1 MAVLNS
7 IGFIAKLTVVQIRGC
22 PATTQLQPDQSAPPG
37 APPEK
42 DRRQFFRDRRAAKPR
57 PMHITASV
65 LLSRPPLLVPDLH
78 PFEAQVQRYQ
88 AMIEQHYYTD
98 FPINFHFKRGSIGEK
113 RWKLEH
119 PMKAKKSASGIIRPL
134 KGSGEP
140 EWILGGNSD
149 QRVIKSRR
157 VAEAKRRERE
167 RAEEAVRRDA
177 EATKLAAEAAR
188 KEEETNKPRQE
199 AEKDAIIAQEQK
211 QGETEKELQAGKL
224 RVAKEEAKEG
234 EAEEQGEAAQQQKE
248 AEEMT
253 KEVEA
258 AKQESPN
265 EETNEVEKLEKVENN
280 PTEPRR
286 PAIEKKEKGAKK
298 AKRNSDEL
306 TDDDKRDLEQYA
318 QEEMI
323 EGAIRDLPPEV
334 NADLHRLE
342 REPQRTLYCLV
353 KRSRGYHEWSGK
365 KERRWQLI
373 GMGAQSETGPDGL
386 HVV

>member
-1 MAVLNS
+1 
-7 IGFIAKLTVVQIRGC
+7 
-22 PATTQLQPDQSAPPG
+22 
-37 APPEK
+37 
-42 DRRQFFRDRRAAKPR
+42 
-57 PMHITASV
+57 MHITASV
-65 LLSRPPLLVPDLH
+65 LLSRPPLIVPDLH

-98 FPINFHFKRGSIGEK
+98 FPINFHFKKGSIGEK

-119 PMKAKKSASGIIRPL
+119 PVKAKKSASGIIRPL
-134 KGSGEP
+134 RGSGDP
-140 EWILGGNSD
+140 EWMLGGTSD
-149 QRVIKSRR
+149 QRVIKARR

-167 RAEEAVRRDA
+167 RAAEAVSRDA

-188 KEEETNKPRQE
+188 NEEEAKEPRQE
-199 AEKDAIIAQEQK
+199 VEKHAVAQEQ
-211 QGETEKELQAGKL
+211 QEGDMEKEVDAGKL
-224 RVAKEEAKEG
+224 GLVKEEAKER
-234 EAEEQGEAAQQQKE
+234 EAGKQGDVAVQQKE
-248 AEEMT
+248 AVEGA
-253 KEVEA
+253 KEAEA
-258 AKQESPN
+258 AKQELP
-265 EETNEVEKLEKVENN
+265 EEEAIEVKNPEKVENVSK
-280 PTEPRR
+280 EPSR
-286 PAIEKKEKGAKK
+286 PAKQTRAKSPKK
-298 AKRNSDEL
+298 AKKNSDEL

-373 GMGAQSETGPDGL
+373 GMGAQSETGTDGL